1 MDSFLKLYGLY
12 RSVPRWKVALS
23 IYQGASSRLKWLLW
37 STKAFF
43 AVFASLQFILTP
55 NWPYFLLMLA
65 AACAW
70 GWLFYKARKSAF
82 SHEYS
87 AHPER
92 MKYFER
98 DYQYVRYL
106 QFREK
111 LNGVASRQDIQGALA
126 FLSEQIQSNSV
137 PPVSSHPVITFLFAA
152 IFAILGSAAGH
163 WPAKY
168 TVASLLVL
176 LVLLYFSYMILGAV
190 NTTQSDL
197 KEFKRFLLWARDEE
211 PEA

>member
-1 MDSFLKLYGLY
+1 MVFAPVTSGVRKPSMLGSLKLFGWLY
-12 RSVPRWKVALS
+12 SLS
-23 IYQGASSRLKWLLW
+23 IFIALYQLRVAPLP
-37 STKAFF
+37 
-43 AVFASLQFILTP
+43 V
-55 NWPYFLLMLA
+55 LLMVA
-65 AACAW
+65 PTFA
-70 GWLFYKARKSAF
+70 LF
-82 SHEYS
+82 
-87 AHPER
+87 
-92 MKYFER
+92 
-98 DYQYVRYL
+98 QYVRYL

-111 LNGVASRQDIQGALA
+111 LNGVASGQDIQGALA

-168 TVASLLVL
+168 TVASLLIL
-176 LVLLYFSYMILGAV
+176 LVLLYFSYMILGVV

-197 KEFKRFLLWARDEE
+197 KEFKRFLLWARDER